1 MSYSRYCP
9 SIESKVLRFPNRV
22 HQVWLE
28 PEGMDSDLIY
38 PQGLSVTLPAELQ
51 EKMITCIRGLE
62 NAKMIQPGKGTAS
75 CPLVWAQRCL
85 AGSGK
90 LKLQS
95 WCLEPQ
101 KTKPSI
107 CTFVNK
113 IVFTFE
119 EHLMIIFASPPWG
132 KPSPV
137 FAFCT
142 ICSLARLRC
151 SVWLHGPPADLSF
164 SRDSFGA
171 AAVLCWTDKWHYW
184 LRGSCSSSKKWF
196 KCYYKQKRTI

>member
-62 NAKMIQPGKGTAS
+62 NAKMIQPGKETAS
-75 CPLVWAQRCL
+75 CPLVWAQYCL
-85 AGSGK
+85 ADSGK

-119 EHLMIIFASPPWG
+119 EHLMIIFASLLEANPALFLLILYHLFFG
-132 KPSPV
+132 QATV
-137 FAFCT
+137 FSMIT
-142 ICSLARLRC
+142 WTPGRSLLLSRLIWCS
-151 SVWLHGPPADLSF
+151 
-164 SRDSFGA
+164 
-171 AAVLCWTDKWHYW
+171 
-184 LRGSCSSSKKWF
+184 GSSLLD
-196 KCYYKQKRTI
+196 R